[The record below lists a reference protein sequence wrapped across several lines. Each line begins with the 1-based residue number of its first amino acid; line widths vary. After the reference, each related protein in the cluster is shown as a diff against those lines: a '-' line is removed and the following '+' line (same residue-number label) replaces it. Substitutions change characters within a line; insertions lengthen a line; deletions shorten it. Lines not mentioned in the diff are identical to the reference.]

1 VGTAEKIMTTF
12 TERAWTES
20 SGLYGQIL
28 DLPFNRELAAGTLSQ
43 ERFQFYITQDALYLT
58 QYARALAAAAAK
70 APDIDSMRFFA
81 KASETALIVERALH
95 GGFFEKFGIDP
106 AEAAAA
112 EPSPACFGYTNFL
125 LATAVTGGYAELT
138 AAILP
143 CFWFYW
149 QVGKHI
155 AGIARPGNPYQAWI
169 DTYADP
175 GFGEAVTTAIAL
187 TDRAAEGASGAEAL
201 AMLRAFKRSAQYEW
215 MFWDSAYRREAWP
228 VAVD

>member
-1 VGTAEKIMTTF
+1 MAKF
-12 TERAWTES
+12 SERAWTET
-20 SGLYGQIL
+20 SGLYRRIL

-43 ERFQFYITQDALYLT
+43 ERFQFYMTQDALYLT
-58 QYARALAAAAAK
+58 QFARVLAASAAK
-70 APDIDSMRFFA
+70 APDIDSIQFYA

-125 LATAVTGGYAELT
+125 LATAVTGSYAVLT
-138 AAILP
+138 AAVLP

-149 QVGKHI
+149 EVGKHI
-155 AGIARPGNPYQAWI
+155 AGIARAGNPYQAWI

-175 GFGEAVTTAIAL
+175 GFGEAVKTAIAHC
-187 TDRAAEGASGAEAL
+187 DRAAEDASPSDRH
-201 AMLRAFKRSAQYEW
+201 AMLHVFTRAAQYEW

-228 VAVD
+228 ISVD